1 MEIKNKQKPLVMDLS
16 PYKALIEETK
26 KDLSVALNNSPELCV
41 STYLSKS
48 KELRDLG
55 KSNNWS
61 SDTEVFGE
69 IKKVFLGTSGLVS
82 EEQLLA
88 FLITVISKK
97 KEKPAATKRKSKT
110 SKATP
115 KKEPKN
121 MIYDVDEGLLGL
133 EIIYNK
139 KYLTEEEFKEKISE
153 ELKGQD
159 FTLEYKNG
167 KVEVVIKVKKEPKNK
182 EVKQVETEV
191 NEVEEEAEVEDT
203 EEEAETEEV
212 EEEVE
217 TEEEDEVEEDDWGF
231 DE

>member
-41 STYLSKS
+41 STYLIKS

-55 KSNNWS
+55 KSNDWS

-69 IKKVFLGTSGLVS
+69 IKKEFLGTSGIVT

-97 KEKPAATKRKSKT
+97 KEKPVVAKSKPKT
-110 SKATP
+110 SKATT

-121 MIYDVDEGLLGL
+121 MVYDVDEGLFGT

-139 KYLTEEEFKEKISE
+139 NRLTEEEFKEKISE
-153 ELKGQD
+153 ELKEQD

-167 KVEVVIKVKKEPKNK
+167 KVEVVIKVKKESEKKEAKEDEKETK
-182 EVKQVETEV
+182 EVETK
-191 NEVEEEAEVEDT
+191 ED
-203 EEEAETEEV
+203 ETEEV
-212 EEEVE
+212 EEETDEEVE
-217 TEEEDEVEEDDWGF
+217 EDIEEEDEDEEDDWGF